1 MINRIKLNKDNVSI
15 YNNDLKNNFKEYYIN
30 CLDIMN
36 NKLKIKNNIKIMNIN
51 DYILCEYNI
60 NKEDLNKD
68 SQTLNYF
75 NEELKEKII
84 NYHQKIGKA
93 DYIFSDFL

>member
-1 MINRIKLNKDNVSI
+1 
-15 YNNDLKNNFKEYYIN
+15 
-30 CLDIMN
+30 MN
-36 NKLKIKNNIKIMNIN
+36 NKLKIEKNINIMNIKDN
-51 DYILCEYNI
+51 YILCEYNI